1 LNGKRSTTEQGWPE
15 GFEPEIGLPLKLSL
29 LRWKLGCKAKQEP
42 AFRFYALYDR
52 VYRRDV
58 LETAYKKAR
67 KTETSPGV
75 DGMTFEHVED
85 SEGGVQGF
93 IDQIQEELRSKSYR
107 PLPVKRVYI
116 TKDNGKERPLGIPCI
131 RDRVVQTAVKLV
143 IEPIF
148 EADFFDCSHGFRPKR
163 SLHGAVR
170 EVAEN
175 LNAKRQEVYDAD
187 LTSFFDMID
196 HELLMEL
203 IGKRISD
210 RSVLKLIRQ
219 WLKSPVCEEER
230 KRPPKN
236 RAERKVHR
244 KVRKEEQKRNRPKPM
259 KLTKPTSG
267 TPQGGVISPLLA
279 NIFLHELDKAFH
291 TDPSSPLKFANA
303 RLVRYADDFV
313 VMARYM
319 SPRIIGWIEYTVEER
334 LKLSM
339 NPEKTGV
346 VKMKR
351 MGSSFDFLGLTLRF
365 DQDQYGRNKLY
376 LRIFPSAK
384 ATARHREKIRQKT
397 RSGNK
402 GSIRDV
408 IGEVNAINQSWK
420 SHYQQIGY
428 PNESFKAMNW
438 FVLSRFKSFI
448 NHRSQRKCRPLK
460 DGESLYAGIR
470 RMGYVSL

>member
-1 LNGKRSTTEQGWPE
+1 MP
-15 GFEPEIGLPLKLSL
+15 
-29 LRWKLGCKAKQEP
+29 
-42 AFRFYALYDR
+42 
-52 VYRRDV
+52 
-58 LETAYKKAR
+58 
-67 KTETSPGV
+67 
-75 DGMTFEHVED
+75 
-85 SEGGVQGF
+85 
-93 IDQIQEELRSKSYR
+93 
-107 PLPVKRVYI
+107 
-116 TKDNGKERPLGIPCI
+116 
-131 RDRVVQTAVKLV
+131 VKLV

-163 SLHGAVR
+163 SLH
-170 EVAEN
+170 
-175 LNAKRQEVYDAD
+175 
-187 LTSFFDMID
+187 
-196 HELLMEL
+196 ELLMEL

-210 RSVLKLIRQ
+210 RSVLKLMRQ

-230 KRPPKN
+230 KRTAKN
-236 RAERKVHR
+236 RAERKAHR
-244 KVRKEEQKRNRPKPM
+244 KDRKEEQKRETPKPM

-291 TDPSSPLKFANA
+291 TDPLSPLNFANA

-319 SPRIIGWIEYTVEER
+319 GPRIIGWIEHTVEER

-351 MGSSFDFLGLTLRF
+351 KGSSFGFPGLTLRF
-365 DQDQYGRNKLY
+365 DQDRYGRSKLY
-376 LRIFPSAK
+376 PRIFPSAK

-397 RSGNK
+397 HRGNK

-408 IGEVNAINQSWK
+408 IGEANALNRSWK
-420 SHYQQIGY
+420 S
-428 PNESFKAMNW
+428 
-438 FVLSRFKSFI
+438 
-448 NHRSQRKCRPLK
+448 LK